1 MPAIYYPNTEFR
13 SLYIPHILKEI
24 YLDEVFSRVDRP
36 CNVVLDIGANIGLT
50 AMYLKDFSNVVHAI
64 EPSSEHYEALT
75 ENVTK
80 NNWPNVKTC
89 KAAISHE
96 SGMRTFYL
104 DDWNRTTHSLVKRS
118 GRTENVQCM
127 TFADFMF
134 HYEIDTVD
142 FCKLDVEGAEEA
154 ILKGEGFIS
163 VAPRIKSILIE
174 FHNAQQVTAILQH
187 MSDLGYL
194 WKHVPA
200 DAIIYM
206 FKRR

>member
-1 MPAIYYPNTEFR
+1 MPAIYYPNVEFR

-50 AMYLKDFSNVVHAI
+50 AMYLKDFSNKVYAV
-64 EPSSEHYEALT
+64 EPSTEHFEALT
-75 ENVTK
+75 ENGYK
-80 NNWPNVKTC
+80 NGWKNVIPY

-96 SGMRTFYL
+96 SGMRAFYL
-104 DDWNRTTHSLVKRS
+104 DDWNRTTHSLIKHS
-118 GRTENVQCM
+118 GRAENVQCL

-134 HYEIDTVD
+134 HFEIDTVD
-142 FCKLDVEGAEEA
+142 FCKLDVECAEEA
-154 ILKGEGFIS
+154 ILRGEGFIS

-174 FHNAQQVTAILQH
+174 FHDAQQVPGILQH
-187 MSDLGYL
+187 MSNLGYSYENI
-194 WKHVPA
+194 KA

-206 FKRR
+206 FKRK